1 MSVAGKHGAHEQCRL
16 VERWVASLARLPAVE
31 VIWLEGSLVDDRANP
46 WSDVDLRIAL
56 ADDVYAQLWET
67 DRTPLLEG
75 LGEYLRLWN
84 KGFVR
89 AVTAEGI
96 VVELAARKVSEL
108 FSQELYEWRILL
120 NRLPGGP
127 PQFKQLPKSSA
138 AESWPGSPVSIED
151 VSQRT
156 RLMLHY
162 MTNAP
167 QDFYSGE
174 VCAAA
179 YTLDCLRHELFE
191 VMYQRLGIRFGK
203 RNKELS
209 RIFPAEFIADL
220 KSTYTETGQSALDR
234 AAIAAAQIRTLS
246 ALGKHL
252 EALSDQVGGGFEPEW
267 YPRLLAR
274 MKRDLSRLVGG
285 EAGQAA

>member
-1 MSVAGKHGAHEQCRL
+1 MSTAQEQGAHEQHRL
-16 VERWVASLARLPAVE
+16 VERWVASLSQLPAVE

-67 DRTPLLEG
+67 DRAPLLEA
-75 LGEYLRLWN
+75 LGEYLLLWY

-108 FSQELYEWRILL
+108 ASQDLYEWKFLFCRLPAGPPRFEKLPERSVAETWPGEPVSVEDVRRRSHFALL
-120 NRLPGGP
+120 NLAI
-127 PQFKQLPKSSA
+127 A
-138 AESWPGSPVSIED
+138 A
-151 VSQRT
+151 
-156 RLMLHY
+156 
-162 MTNAP
+162 
-167 QDFYSGE
+167 QDYCRGE

-179 YTLDCLRHELFE
+179 FTLDYLRHELFE
-191 VMYQRLGIRFGK
+191 VMYQRLGIHFGK

-209 RIFPAEFIADL
+209 RIFPADFIADL
-220 KSTYTETGQSALDR
+220 KSTYTEAGQSALDP
-234 AAIAAAQIRTLS
+234 AAIAAAQVRTLA

-252 EALSDQVGGGFEPEW
+252 SSLERRG
-267 YPRLLAR
+267 RR
-274 MKRDLSRLVGG
+274 
-285 EAGQAA
+285 